1 LGIGRRHVST
11 SQWLRND
18 CGLGGRFGHGISLA
32 GEVGWLTILTIE
44 EADGCEGVHT
54 AANFFEGLAGS
65 LLTDGADKEERKS
78 DARYRCADSRGSRSR
93 IRDDV
98 AQHSDLMSLGVPR

>member
-1 LGIGRRHVST
+1 MAEERLWAR
-11 SQWLRND
+11 
-18 CGLGGRFGHGISLA
+18 RFGHGISLA

-98 AQHSDLMSLGVPR
+98 A

>member
-1 LGIGRRHVST
+1 M
-11 SQWLRND
+11 
-18 CGLGGRFGHGISLA
+18 
-32 GEVGWLTILTIE
+32 
-44 EADGCEGVHT
+44 GVREFT
-54 AANFFEGLAGS
+54 QPANFFERLVES

-78 DARYRCADSRGSRSR
+78 DARYRCADSGGSRSR

>member
-1 LGIGRRHVST
+1 MGSVVGSA
-11 SQWLRND
+11 
-18 CGLGGRFGHGISLA
+18 ISLA

-54 AANFFEGLAGS
+54 AAIFFEGLAES

>member
-65 LLTDGADKEERKS
+65 LLTDGADKQERKS

>member
-1 LGIGRRHVST
+1 MAEERLWAR
-11 SQWLRND
+11 
-18 CGLGGRFGHGISLA
+18 RFGHGISLA

-93 IRDDV
+93 IRDDF
-98 AQHSDLMSLGVPR
+98 ARRSGMISLR